1 MTSSDSHAHESA
13 KRTPRESSV
22 GGALSAVVTYLRMAV
37 YFLTALLG
45 LSLLIVGTNAIMAE
59 LQGSW
64 HWQIHLQS
72 TVSFMGVFI
81 GALLVVL
88 VPLFALLLAG
98 RCWQYVSRP

>member
-1 MTSSDSHAHESA
+1 MTSSDSHAHDSG
-13 KRTPRESSV
+13 KRTPRESPI
-22 GGALSAVVTYLRMAV
+22 GILPTAMKYLRMAV
-37 YFLTALLG
+37 YSLAALLG
-45 LSLLIVGTNAIMAE
+45 LSLIIVGTNAILAE

-88 VPLFALLLAG
+88 VPLFVLLLAG
-98 RCWQYVSRP
+98 RCCRYAFRG